1 MSTVSVPVSELTGVA
16 LDWAV
21 AKCEG
26 HVTFYLSRRG
36 FVNSIKSR
44 KGNKSYTEKLCYS
57 SDWSQGGPIIEREL
71 IAIEPP
77 RSYQL
82 GTGGLVIINEWVAN
96 VKGGS
101 GRLIYQRG
109 PTALVAAMRCR
120 VASKLGSTVD
130 IPAELVI

>member
-1 MSTVSVPVSELTGVA
+1 MSTVSVPVSELTGPA

-21 AKCEG
+21 EKCEYIWDQANPAP
-26 HVTFYLSRRG
+26 F
-36 FVNSIKSR
+36 
-44 KGNKSYTEKLCYS
+44 S
-57 SDWSQGGPIIEREL
+57 SDWRLGGPIIEREL